1 MPEPVVKLTRTLDYQ
16 PRENTM
22 AVTTSGV
29 STCRAENAYTATTSG
44 ESPYR
49 PSSADIAQL
58 KERLQREAGQS
69 VDTHLFEVYTRQ
81 EVDTAIS
88 GAKTDLTATLITA
101 LGNTFVT
108 QVLPKILDTLVDQV
122 RDHLEKAYLGKLQE
136 LSGRLDKLEHPM

>member
-1 MPEPVVKLTRTLDYQ
+1 
-16 PRENTM
+16 M